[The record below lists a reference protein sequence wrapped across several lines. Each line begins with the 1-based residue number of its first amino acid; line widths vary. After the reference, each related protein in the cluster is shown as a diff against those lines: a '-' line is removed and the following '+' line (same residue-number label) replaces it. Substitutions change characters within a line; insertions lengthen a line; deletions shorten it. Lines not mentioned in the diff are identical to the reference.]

1 MRLVFLIFVF
11 SPLLTFAKEA
21 GRTLPC
27 DDSKPQIVH
36 VGLGRITILSFP
48 LIPKEVLPGEN
59 VFDFKQIK
67 NDLAIKALRGTSRT
81 NVVVYLQER
90 RCAFDLIAVQGRG
103 DDIIDIRD
111 PRDRKLDVKFSN

>member
-1 MRLVFLIFVF
+1 MSFFLAM
-11 SPLLTFAKEA
+11 LLTFPALVLAKEN
-21 GRTLPC
+21 GHFLPC
-27 DDSKPQIVH
+27 DDSKPQVVH

-48 LIPKEVLPGEN
+48 LVPREVLPGEN

-67 NDLAIKALRGTSRT
+67 NDLAIKALRGSSRT

-103 DDIIDIRD
+103 DDIISIKDSRD
-111 PRDRKLDVKFSN
+111 AKLEPRFSN